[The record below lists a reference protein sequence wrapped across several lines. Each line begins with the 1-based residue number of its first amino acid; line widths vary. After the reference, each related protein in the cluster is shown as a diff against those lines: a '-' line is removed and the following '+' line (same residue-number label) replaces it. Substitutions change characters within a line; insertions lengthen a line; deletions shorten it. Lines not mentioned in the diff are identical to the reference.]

1 MKPLLQFLA
10 THALTITLV
19 AFSMFGALILFLTR
33 RRDDCDDEAGVKL
46 DGEE

>member
-1 MKPLLQFLA
+1 MKNWLSQ
-10 THALTITLV
+10 HALTITLV

-33 RRDDCDDEAGVKL
+33 RRGDEDDEAGVKL